1 MFHVGPHDELV
12 LKPDGAYTQLIRLQE
27 SHEENKNIDHQML
40 DQFSGSARWS
50 ISRDSIGNNS
60 HNSFTSPFELPST
73 FQFREGNHA
82 HGENRKELGGD
93 VELPKKAPMGR
104 LAHLNKPELL
114 IIMLGS
120 LSAAV
125 HGALFPI
132 FGTMIASAIKSFY
145 EPPDKLRRDSSYW
158 ALMSVVL
165 GILSIISVPAEHF
178 LFGVAGGK
186 LIERIRAMTFRSIV
200 HQEISWFDNP
210 KNSRYV
216 TAFPVGF
223 STLRFCELKFQEITA
238 ELKLIVERLVQDY
251 QLML

>member
-12 LKPDGAYTQLIRLQE
+12 LKPDGAYTQLIRIQE
-27 SHEENKNIDHQML
+27 SHEENQDIDHQMF
-40 DQFSGSARWS
+40 DQFSRSASFPLKWS
-50 ISRDSIGNNS
+50 TSRDSTGNNS
-60 HNSFTSPFELPST
+60 QNSFTYPIELSSA
-73 FQFREGNHA
+73 FQFLEGNDE
-82 HGENRKELGGD
+82 HGKNQKELDGD

-104 LAHLNKPELL
+104 LARLNKPELL

-125 HGALFPI
+125 HGVLFPI

-145 EPPDKLRRDSSYW
+145 EPSDKLRRDSSYW
-158 ALMSVVL
+158 ALMSVVM
-165 GILSIISVPAEHF
+165 GTLSIISVPAEHF
-178 LFGVAGGK
+178 FFGVAGGK

-216 TAFPVGF
+216 IAF
-223 STLRFCELKFQEITA
+223 L
-238 ELKLIVERLVQDY
+238 LVSLPLDY
-251 QLML
+251 VSLSFRR